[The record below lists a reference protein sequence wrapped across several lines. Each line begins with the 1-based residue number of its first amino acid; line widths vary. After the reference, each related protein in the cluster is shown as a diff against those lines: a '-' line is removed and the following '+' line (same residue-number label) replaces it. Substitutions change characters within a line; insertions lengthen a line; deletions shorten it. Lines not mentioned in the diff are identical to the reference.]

1 MPNEWMDE
9 ISLIVDRYYD
19 QDITYTAAL
28 AKINL
33 IVQDYQSEFE
43 MFESQFKDKQ

>member
-9 ISLIVDRYYD
+9 ITKIIDRYYD

-33 IVQDYQSEFE
+33 IVQEYQAEFKL
-43 MFESQFKDKQ
+43 FESQFKDK

>member
-9 ISLIVDRYYD
+9 ISSIVDRYYD

-33 IVQDYQSEFE
+33 IVQEYQAEFKL
-43 MFESQFKDKQ
+43 FESQFKDK

>member
-1 MPNEWMDE
+1 MDE

-33 IVQDYQSEFE
+33 IVQDYQAEFE
-43 MFESQFKDKQ
+43 IFESQFKDK